1 VLLRNKMRRNY
12 VSLPTVE
19 KPYKEVYTSNHAAD
33 VNTSKSL
40 GLLHTLQK
48 IILFV
53 SFKSVIALTS
63 MLRSYYIT
71 RITLLATR
79 MHEYET

>member
-1 VLLRNKMRRNY
+1 MRRNY
-12 VSLPTVE
+12 VSLPAVE
-19 KPYKEVYTSNHAAD
+19 KPYKEVYNSNHAAD
-33 VNTSKSL
+33 ANTYLQNL
-40 GLLHTLQK
+40 GLLHTSHK
-48 IILFV
+48 IIIFA

-79 MHEYET
+79 MHE